1 MEEFENKGNSAFK
14 PVTKKCSKGVLMFP
28 TNIGPTSNPQIR
40 NLGGQNYN
48 FYDALTPRDLL

>member
-14 PVTKKCSKGVLMFP
+14 PVAKKGNRTSLLFP
-28 TNIGPTSNPQIR
+28 NTNTTSNPQIR